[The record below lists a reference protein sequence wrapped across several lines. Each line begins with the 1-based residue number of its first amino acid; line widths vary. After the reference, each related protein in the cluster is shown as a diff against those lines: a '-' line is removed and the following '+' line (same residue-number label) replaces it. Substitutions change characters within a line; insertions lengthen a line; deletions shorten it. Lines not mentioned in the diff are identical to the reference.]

1 MSEPEF
7 RQPDVSVVVPLFNE
21 ADSLPELEE
30 GVRKSL
36 SALGLTYEILFV
48 DDGSRDGSFGVI
60 QALSRQHAG
69 IRAIRFRRNYGKAAA
84 LAFGFRAARGRN
96 IVTMDADL
104 QDDPGEIGKLL
115 AKIDEGFDLVSGWKK
130 HRRDP
135 WTKRWPSKFFN
146 WVTSRVSG
154 IRIHDFNCGLKAYRK
169 DVTDEIAVYGEL
181 HRYLPV
187 LAHWRGFR
195 VGEVEVHHRE
205 RKYGRTKYGLERFVR
220 GFLDLLTVVMIT
232 RYTRSPLHF
241 FGTTGVV
248 LNVLGAGVNLYLLGL
263 KIQYGNI
270 QGRTPLLMLGVLLM
284 LVGVQFIS
292 IGLLGEMIA
301 RIQQSDERDYSV
313 LETLDLE

>member
-1 MSEPEF
+1 MSEPAIA
-7 RQPDVSVVVPLFNE
+7 QPEVSVVVPLFNE
-21 ADSLPELEE
+21 VESLVELERGIRE
-30 GVRKSL
+30 SL
-36 SALGLTYEILFV
+36 TTLGLSYEIIFV
-48 DDGSRDGSFGVI
+48 DDGSVDGSFDAV
-60 QALSRQHAG
+60 AKLHSERPG

-84 LAFGFRAARGRN
+84 LAFGFEAARGN
-96 IVTMDADL
+96 FIVTMDGDL

-115 AKIDEGFDLVSGWKK
+115 ARMDEGYDLVSGWK
-130 HRRDP
+130 RQRQDP
-135 WTKRWPSKFFN
+135 WTKRWPSRCFN

-169 DVTDEIAVYGEL
+169 AVTREIAVYGEL

-195 VGEVEVHHRE
+195 VAEVEVRHRE
-205 RKYGRTKYGLERFVR
+205 RKYGRTKYGLQRFIR

-232 RYTRSPLHF
+232 RYTRSPLHL
-241 FGTTGVV
+241 FGTTGIV
-248 LNVLGAGVNLYLLGL
+248 LNLVGIIINSYLLIL
-263 KIQYGNI
+263 KFQHGDI

-284 LVGVQFIS
+284 MVGVQFVS

-313 LETLDLE
+313 LETLD